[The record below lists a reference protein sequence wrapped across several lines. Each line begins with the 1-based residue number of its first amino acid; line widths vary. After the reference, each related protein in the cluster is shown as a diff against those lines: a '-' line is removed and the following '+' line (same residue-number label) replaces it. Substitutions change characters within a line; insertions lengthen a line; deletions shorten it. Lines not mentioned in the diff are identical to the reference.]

1 MQILKFKK
9 KKPFNILQKNLLTI
23 FISLPTIKKK
33 KREKILL

>member
-1 MQILKFKK
+1 MQILKFK